1 MARWA
6 AEWVAS
12 SIDPSAINIPFPL
25 GRLERLGLGRWLRL
39 WGTAGLSVRSLAIKL
54 GSRDGDITASW

>member
-1 MARWA
+1 MAPWA

-25 GRLERLGLGRWLRL
+25 GRLSTGLGRWLRL
-39 WGTAGLSVRSLAIKL
+39 LGTAGLSVRSLVMKL
-54 GSRDGDITASW
+54 GSQDGDITASW